1 MGFDEILG
9 AGREPRV
16 AGTPVTVSIVDTS
29 FDLAAGAS
37 PASNTNSATIPSQ
50 VQIYAI
56 SVGLIQQTRDQT
68 STNARLRITIYN
80 KLIVDYLLPTFN
92 AAATPSEWAINEQIP
107 FNYLVI
113 GDTPI
118 VATLSADNGGTTGY
132 IVEVRINVLGIEV

>member
-1 MGFDEILG
+1 MPLDPILG
-9 AGREPRV
+9 LGRDPRV
-16 AGTPVTVSIVDTS
+16 AGTPVTVSISDSS
-29 FDLAAGAS
+29 FDLVAGAS

-92 AAATPSEWAINEQIP
+92 AAATPSEWAINELIP
-107 FNYLVI
+107 FNYLNI
-113 GDTPI
+113 GETPL

-132 IVEVRINVLGIEV
+132 IIEVRINALGVEV

>member
-1 MGFDEILG
+1 MPFDSILG
-9 AGREPRV
+9 VGREPRT
-16 AGTPVTVSIVDTS
+16 AGTPVTVSIIDTS
-29 FDLAAGAS
+29 FDLAPGAS

-80 KLIVDYLLPTFN
+80 KLIVDYLLPSFN
-92 AAATPSEWAINEQIP
+92 AAATPSEWAINEIIP
-107 FNYLVI
+107 FNYLNI
-113 GDTPI
+113 GETPI